1 MVDGMTSARARG
13 CGDLAP
19 RSRAAI
25 VAGAIVQLGLLG
37 AALADLRRR
46 RPEELNGPRAL
57 WISVSFVNFVGPI
70 AYFVLGRRR
79 GMPSPSNRHPR
90 PS

>member
-25 VAGAIVQLGLLG
+25 VVGTIDQLGLLG
-37 AALADLRRR
+37 AALAHLRRR
-46 RPEELNGPRAL
+46 G
-57 WISVSFVNFVGPI
+57 V
-70 AYFVLGRRR
+70 
-79 GMPSPSNRHPR
+79 PSPSN
-90 PS
+90 